1 MSRPSAYL
9 AGPIAGCSYAG
20 ATDWRLAAQSD
31 LARLGITAYSP
42 LRCKTH
48 LSGVAV
54 LDSGHNPEHPLC
66 SPQAIFA
73 RDRFDVERVDALFVN
88 LLGATH
94 VSIGTVM
101 EIAWAHVWRK
111 PVVVVMEPSGNVHD
125 GHAMLMQCWGFRA
138 ETVETGLELLAAILL
153 PDAQRESEPIEPA
166 PALPELVEPAQRYAE
181 RNGVMLP
188 VLVVTPQEF
197 KALLEYSHTIPTGKV
212 IGKRWKAYQRKY
224 KNDPAEVADLNNW
237 AIGEYTRESETHPGM
252 IDMTWYA
259 PEYSAEASA

>member
-1 MSRPSAYL
+1 VSRPSTYL

-20 ATDWRLAAQSD
+20 ATDWRLSAQSD
-31 LARLGITAYSP
+31 LARLGITAFSP

-66 SPQAIFA
+66 SPEAIFA

-125 GHAMLMQCWGFRA
+125 GHAMLMQCLAFR
-138 ETVETGLELLAAILL
+138 TDNVTTGLELLAAILL
-153 PDAQRESEPIEPA
+153 PDAQRESVSILNAGPVQ
-166 PALPELVEPAQRYAE
+166 ALADATCDLHEVVARLATEATNYSEDKLEL
-181 RNGVMLP
+181 
-188 VLVVTPQEF
+188 
-197 KALLEYSHTIPTGKV
+197 
-212 IGKRWKAYQRKY
+212 
-224 KNDPAEVADLNNW
+224 LNR
-237 AIGEYTRESETHPGM
+237 AGPKLRAVREQLGM
-252 IDMTWYA
+252 EIHH
-259 PEYSAEASA
+259 E